1 MGGRGGGDRSVS
13 VKDKTPKQVSKR
25 QTGRQTEYIKHGGKG
40 EEHLRQTQP
49 SRGQGALEC
58 VAIRVAMPEGRGPQ
72 QKLFLKP

>member
-25 QTGRQTEYIKHGGKG
+25 QTGRQTEYIKYGGEG
-40 EEHLRQTQP
+40 DEHLHQTQP

-58 VAIRVAMPEGRGPQ
+58 VAIHMVTPDAWGGSATA
-72 QKLFLKP
+72 KTV